1 MTVLVYLRKCV
12 SMRES
17 ESEREREREREREIM
32 SMKLRAYQIIWTETE
47 CLSVRET

>member
-12 SMRES
+12 SM
-17 ESEREREREREREIM
+17 REREREREREIM